1 MPPSA
6 TDPAAV
12 ASALLGMRVDAVE
25 ARRGGGNNRVFRVR
39 AGARSYA
46 LKGYPTTV
54 DDPRDRLGHEFGGL
68 TFLRRGG
75 VTAVPEPLAA
85 DPVAGFALY
94 DWIEGTPVSSHDA
107 TDIENAVSFLAQL
120 DELSGDPAA
129 AALPA
134 AAEAVFRPAELDAQI
149 AFRLERLAA
158 LPGDEP
164 ALRRLVPEIR
174 AILRTLDRPDE
185 APVPRRTLSPSDF
198 GFHNAL
204 RRPDGDLVFLDFE
217 YFGWDDPVKL
227 VCDVWWHP
235 GMALGVA
242 DRELFVRLA
251 RPVYAADREWD
262 ERFARDLP
270 RYGLRWAL
278 IVLNEFVPG
287 VWERRRAAGAG
298 LDWTA
303 AKAAQ
308 AAKAEALV
316 ERVRALADRRLR

>member
-6 TDPAAV
+6 ADPAGV
-12 ASALLGMRVDAVE
+12 AAGLLGRPVDAVE
-25 ARRGGGNNRVFRVR
+25 GRRGGGNNRVFRVR
-39 AGARSYA
+39 AEGRSYA
-46 LKGYPTTV
+46 LKGYPSTV

-75 VTAVPEPLAA
+75 VTAVPQPLAA
-85 DPVAGFALY
+85 DPAAGYALY
-94 DWIEGTPVSSHDA
+94 EWIEGTPVGAHDA
-107 TDIENAVSFLAQL
+107 TDIERAVAFLAQL
-120 DELSGDPAA
+120 EGLAGDPAA

-134 AAEAVFRPAELDAQI
+134 AAEAVFRPADLDAQI
-149 AFRLERLAA
+149 ARRLERLAA

-174 AILRTLDRPDE
+174 TLWQTLDVPDE

-235 GMALGVA
+235 GMALGAA
-242 DRELFVRLA
+242 DRELFVRLV
-251 RPVYAADREWD
+251 RPVYAADRAWD
-262 ERFARDLP
+262 ARFERDLP

-287 VWERRRAAGAG
+287 VWERRRAAGAA

-316 ERVRALADRRLR
+316 ERVRALADTRLR